1 MILSRRVILRLGGAA
16 GVVSMMDNHV
26 FADAPIPAK
35 DAVDHLLLGA
45 SDLDQ
50 GIAWVETL
58 TGVRASVGG
67 RHPGRGTR
75 NALLSF
81 GRRQYLEIIAP
92 DPTQTY
98 LVEQYAP
105 LKELKAPR
113 LFTWAAATKDMSAV
127 VQRARTAGYQIG
139 GPSDGSRTRPDG
151 RTLKWKTMNIG
162 NDIGALI
169 PFFIEWGADTVHPSE
184 DSPSGCSL
192 ESFYMEHPDPS
203 RVGEMLARL
212 GIEAQVSRGPEP
224 RLIAVIRAP
233 KGRIQLT

>member
-1 MILSRRVILRLGGAA
+1 MILSRRGILRLGGAA
-16 GVVSMMDNHV
+16 SVVSMMDIYVLAN
-26 FADAPIPAK
+26 AAIPAK

-58 TGVRASVGG
+58 TGVRANVGG

-92 DPTQTY
+92 DPTQTQIA
-98 LVEQYAP
+98 EQYAQ
-105 LKELKAPR
+105 LKQLKAPR
-113 LFTWAAATKDMSAV
+113 LITWAAATKDISAV
-127 VQRARTAGYQIG
+127 VQRARAAGYQIG

-151 RTLKWKTMNIG
+151 QVLKWKAMNVG

-169 PFFIEWGADTVHPSE
+169 PFFIEWSAETVHPSE
-184 DSPSGCSL
+184 DSPRGCSL
-192 ESFYMEHPDPS
+192 ASFDMEHPEPS
-203 RVGEMLARL
+203 RVSEMLGRL
-212 GIEAQVSRGPEP
+212 GIEAQVSRGQEP
-224 RLIAVIRAP
+224 RLIASINTP
-233 KGRIQLT
+233 KGRIEVT